1 MHQLL
6 KNTVPDAP
14 GALSPAPPT
23 SSVNSTLPSA
33 DISTSAS
40 NSNNGINN
48 NSSSGDSTKKPF
60 QLQRQNLK
68 QNIDEQ
74 KRNTRFQFNFSLP
87 LAERLI
93 SEERAA
99 IWMIDNQE
107 FGKFFGKLYLGS
119 NFLCFQS
126 YNHNEATFTMPYYA
140 IRKLERINT
149 ASQIYAITITTI
161 SDLRYSFQFGTD
173 RLVCERVCDVLK
185 DRLKEC
191 VPLAKQIKPMLADMP
206 SEVLLD
212 GRHVDSG
219 GFGLQFGFPGDQ
231 KKLKDK
237 TKTKYWLSYFRENG
251 RHLALFKNVKFYRL
265 IRIGLPSILRSEVWE
280 VCSGALWE
288 RLQQPDYYEG
298 LLRDHEG

>member
-1 MHQLL
+1 
-6 KNTVPDAP
+6 
-14 GALSPAPPT
+14 
-23 SSVNSTLPSA
+23 
-33 DISTSAS
+33 
-40 NSNNGINN
+40 
-48 NSSSGDSTKKPF
+48 
-60 QLQRQNLK
+60 LQRQNLK